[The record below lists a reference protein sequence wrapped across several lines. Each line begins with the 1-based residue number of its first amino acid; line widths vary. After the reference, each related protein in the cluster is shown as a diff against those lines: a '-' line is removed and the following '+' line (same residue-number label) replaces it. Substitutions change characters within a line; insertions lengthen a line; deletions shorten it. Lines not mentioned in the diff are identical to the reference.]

1 MTNPQDTVSA
11 NVFRPRTSIWFTGLA
26 LLLVVIGLISSIV
39 RFGVVTGIAG
49 SWPLIVIAFL
59 AWWLFWYP
67 RIEVSSA
74 AVTIHN
80 PLQVIDV
87 PWAALIDVDT
97 RFALKLVTPSG
108 RYTAW
113 AAPAPGIFGTHRGRV
128 EHVQGLP
135 ASTYGPAQS
144 IRPGDLKNTDSG
156 AAAYLVRSRW
166 EEMANAG
173 TIDVDATEHTKVS
186 KKSNLLLTAV
196 FVALLVAGLIVAPLF
211 Y

>member
-1 MTNPQDTVSA
+1 MTNPQNMVSA
-11 NVFRPRTSIWFTGLA
+11 DVFRPRTSIWFTGLA
-26 LLLVVIGLISSIV
+26 LVLVVIGLISSIV
-39 RFGVVTGIAG
+39 RYGAVTGVAG
-49 SWPLIVIAFL
+49 SWPLIVCAFL

-67 RIEVSSA
+67 RIEVSST

-87 PWAALIDVDT
+87 PWEALIDVDT
-97 RFALKLVTPSG
+97 RYALKLVTPTG

-113 AAPAPGIFGTHRGRV
+113 AAPAPGIFGTHRGRT

-166 EEMANAG
+166 EAMANAG
-173 TIDVDATEHTKVS
+173 TIDIDATEQAKVS
-186 KKSNLLLTAV
+186 KKSNLLLTVV
-196 FVALLVAGLIVAPLF
+196 FVVLIVAGLTVAPLF